1 MAEGSVFKRCAC
13 RDGNRRKLGNH
24 CPQLRRP
31 SGAWNPN
38 HGRWAYQL
46 ELPTH
51 PGQARR
57 QLRRSTFDT
66 RDSATGDRDH
76 AKALLALAADDPAV
90 AAEIADMLLAV
101 TARAPLPDRDTI
113 ARRVRAGLPATVT
126 TTVGEYL
133 QSWLASRRSLSSVQ
147 PNTLLAYESHIR
159 VHLAPHLGA
168 IALVKLR
175 VEHVEAMFAA
185 IADRSTAIEIARQSD
200 DPTIRASVRG
210 LRTTKPAS
218 MHRIR
223 ATLRKALND
232 AIRRGNNRLIDFNPA
247 AHIELPSGVRPKAR
261 VWTTKAVQR
270 WRDTG
275 ERPSP
280 VMVWTPQQAG
290 AFLDHAEEHDIAL
303 YPLFALILHRGLR
316 RGEAVGLTDTA
327 VDLDNSLISVTQ
339 QIATHGY
346 TPVIK
351 KVKSESGNRIMA
363 MASITRIVLR
373 AHHARRTQW
382 KLTADHTWPDT
393 GLFFVQ
399 PDGKPWHPNAVTDR
413 FEALVRDAD
422 LPPIRLHDLRHCAAT
437 YLKAAGADLKD
448 IQELLGHSSAA
459 MTDVYTS
466 VIAELDVERAKA
478 EAAAELLPRRRIGPR
493 RRNAAPGRGGSYVSD
508 P

>member
-1 MAEGSVFKRCAC
+1 MSTQSVFKRCSC
-13 RDGNRRKLGNH
+13 RDRDGRKLGTR
-24 CPQLRRP
+24 CPNLRRP
-31 SGAWNPN
+31 GGAWNPT

-51 PGQARR
+51 PGQRRR

-66 RDSATGDRDH
+66 RDAATAEREH
-76 AKALLALAADDPAV
+76 ARALLALASDEPTVAV
-90 AAEIADMLLAV
+90 EIADMLLSV
-101 TARAPLPDRDTI
+101 LSGTPLPDRDTI

-133 QSWLASRRSLSSVQ
+133 RSWLTSRRNLQSVQ
-147 PNTLLAYESHIR
+147 PSTLIANESHID
-159 VHLAPHLGA
+159 VHLTPHLGA
-168 IALVKLR
+168 IPLVKLR
-175 VEHVEAMFAA
+175 VEHIEAMFTA
-185 IADRSTAIEIARQSD
+185 IADRNTAIDIARQSD
-200 DPTIRASVRG
+200 DPAIRASVRG
-210 LRTTKPAS
+210 LRTTGPAT

-232 AIRRGNNRLIDFNPA
+232 AIRRSNNRLMDFNPA
-247 AHIELPSGVRPKAR
+247 AHINLPSGVRPKAR
-261 VWTTKAVQR
+261 VWTAKAVQR

-290 AFLDHAEEHDIAL
+290 EFLDYAEYHDIVL
-303 YPLFALILHRGLR
+303 YPLFTLILHRALR
-316 RGEAVGLTDTA
+316 RGEAVGLPDTA
-327 VDLDNSLISVTQ
+327 VDLDNLILSVTQ
-339 QIATHGY
+339 QMATHGY

-351 KVKSESGNRIMA
+351 NVKSDSGNRVMA
-363 MASITRIVLR
+363 LAEPTGAVLR
-373 AHHARRTQW
+373 AHHARRARW
-382 KLTADHTWPDT
+382 KLACGAAWPDT

-399 PDGKPWHPNAVTDR
+399 PDGQPWHPNTVTDR
-413 FEALVRDAD
+413 FEALVHAAG

-466 VIAELDVERAKA
+466 VIVELDVERAKA
-478 EAAAELLPRRRIGPR
+478 EAAAKLLPRHRRGQRP
-493 RRNAAPGRGGSYVSD
+493 AA
-508 P
+508 

>member
-1 MAEGSVFKRCAC
+1 MNRAKGSVFKRCSC
-13 RDGNRRKLGNH
+13 RDREGRKLGNR

-31 SGAWNPN
+31 SGAWNPT

-66 RDSATGDRDH
+66 RDAATGDRDQ
-76 AKALLALAADDPAV
+76 AKALLALASDDPAV

-101 TARAPLPDRDTI
+101 TAGAPLPDRDTI

-133 QSWLASRRSLSSVQ
+133 LSWLASRRSLSSVQ

-159 VHLAPHLGA
+159 VHLVPHLGT

-261 VWTTKAVQR
+261 VWTAKAVQR

-316 RGEAVGLTDTA
+316 RGEAVGLPDTA

-363 MASITRIVLR
+363 MASITRVVLR
-373 AHHARRTQW
+373 AHHTRRAQW
-382 KLTADHTWPDT
+382 KLAAGHTWPDT

-413 FEALVRDAD
+413 FEVLVRDAD

-478 EAAAELLPRRRIGPR
+478 EAAAELLSRHRGRPADQVSLIGARPW
-493 RRNAAPGRGGSYVSD
+493 
-508 P
+508 

>member
-1 MAEGSVFKRCAC
+1 MAEGSVFKRCSC
-13 RDGNRRKLGNH
+13 RDSDGRKLGNR
-24 CPQLRRP
+24 CPQLRR
-31 SGAWNPN
+31 SGGAWSPT

-51 PGQARR
+51 PGRPRR

-66 RDSATGDRDH
+66 RDAATTDRDH
-76 AKALLALAADDPAV
+76 AKALLALAGDDAAV

-101 TARAPLPDRDTI
+101 TSGAPLPDRDTI

-133 QSWLASRRSLSSVQ
+133 HSWLASRRNLRSIQ

-159 VHLAPHLGA
+159 THLVPHLGA
-168 IALVKLR
+168 IPLVKLR
-175 VEHVEAMFAA
+175 VEHIEAMFTA
-185 IADRSTAIEIARQSD
+185 IADRNTAIEIARQSD
-200 DPTIRASVRG
+200 KPWIRATVRG
-210 LRTTKPAS
+210 QRTTSPAS

-247 AHIELPSGVRPKAR
+247 AHIELPSGARPKAR
-261 VWTTKAVQR
+261 VWTANAVQR

-303 YPLFALILHRGLR
+303 YPLFTLILHRGLR

-363 MASITRIVLR
+363 LASVTHTVLR
-373 AHHARRTQW
+373 AHHTRRAQW
-382 KLTADHTWPDT
+382 KLACGAAWPDT

-399 PDGKPWHPNAVTDR
+399 PDGRPWHPNTVTDR
-413 FEALVRDAD
+413 FEALVRDAG

-448 IQELLGHSSAA
+448 IQELLGHSSIA

-478 EAAAELLPRRRIGPR
+478 EAAAKLLPRRSR
-493 RRNAAPGRGGSYVSD
+493 RPAA
-508 P
+508 

>member
-1 MAEGSVFKRCAC
+1 MAEGSVFKRCSC
-13 RDGNRRKLGNH
+13 RDRDGRKLGNR
-24 CPQLRRP
+24 CPRLRRP
-31 SGAWNPN
+31 SGAWSPA

-51 PGQARR
+51 LGKPRR

-66 RDSATGDRDH
+66 RDAATADRDQ
-76 AKALLALAADDPAV
+76 AKALLALAGDDPAV
-90 AAEIADMLLAV
+90 AAEIADMLLTVAIG
-101 TARAPLPDRDTI
+101 APLPDRDTI

-133 QSWLASRRSLSSVQ
+133 QSWLASRRNLRSVQ
-147 PNTLLAYESHIR
+147 PNTMLAYESHIR
-159 VHLAPHLGA
+159 THLVPHLGA
-168 IALVKLR
+168 IPLVKLR
-175 VEHVEAMFAA
+175 VEHIEAMFTA
-185 IADRSTAIEIARQSD
+185 IADRSTALEVARQSD
-200 DPTIRASVRG
+200 DPAVRASVRG
-210 LRTTKPAS
+210 MRTTRPAS

-261 VWTTKAVQR
+261 VWTANAVQR

-290 AFLDHAEEHDIAL
+290 AFLDHAEEHDPAL
-303 YPLFALILHRGLR
+303 YPLFTLILHRGLR

-327 VDLDNSLISVTQ
+327 VDLDNSLISITQ
-339 QIATHGY
+339 QMATHGY

-363 MASITRIVLR
+363 LASITRTVLR
-373 AHHARRTQW
+373 AHHARRATW
-382 KLTADHTWPDT
+382 KLAAGHTWPDT

-399 PDGKPWHPNAVTDR
+399 PDGQPWHPNTVTDR

-478 EAAAELLPRRRIGPR
+478 EAAAKLLPRRRKR
-493 RRNAAPGRGGSYVSD
+493 AA
-508 P
+508 

>member
-1 MAEGSVFKRCAC
+1 MAERSVFKRCSC
-13 RDGNRRKLGNH
+13 RASDGRKLGTR
-24 CPQLRRP
+24 CPNLRRAG
-31 SGAWNPN
+31 GAWSPT

-46 ELPTH
+46 ELPTR

-57 QLRRSTFDT
+57 QLRRSTFDS
-66 RDSATGDRDH
+66 RDAATGDRDH
-76 AKALLALAADDPAV
+76 AKALLALAGDDAGV
-90 AAEIADMLLAV
+90 AAEIADVLLA
-101 TARAPLPDRDTI
+101 APSGAPLPDRETI

-133 QSWLASRRSLSSVQ
+133 HSWLASRRNSRSVQ

-159 VHLAPHLGA
+159 THLVPHLGA
-168 IALVKLR
+168 ICLVKLR
-175 VEHVEAMFAA
+175 VEHIEAMFGA
-185 IADRSTAIEIARQSD
+185 IADHGTAIEIARQSD
-200 DPTIRASVRG
+200 DPAVRASVRG
-210 LRTTKPAS
+210 MRTTSPAS

-261 VWTTKAVQR
+261 VWTANAVQR

-303 YPLFALILHRGLR
+303 YPLFTLILHRGLR
-316 RGEAVGLTDTA
+316 RGEAVGLPDTA
-327 VDLDNSLISVTQ
+327 VDLDSALLSVTQ

-363 MASITRIVLR
+363 LANITRTVLR
-373 AHHARRTQW
+373 AHHARRTRW
-382 KLTADHTWPDT
+382 KLAAGAAWPDT

-399 PDGKPWHPNAVTDR
+399 PDGRPWHPNAVTDR
-413 FEALVRDAD
+413 FEALVRQAG

-448 IQELLGHSSAA
+448 IQELLGHSSIA

-478 EAAAELLPRRRIGPR
+478 EAAATLLPRRRRPP
-493 RRNAAPGRGGSYVSD
+493 AA
-508 P
+508 